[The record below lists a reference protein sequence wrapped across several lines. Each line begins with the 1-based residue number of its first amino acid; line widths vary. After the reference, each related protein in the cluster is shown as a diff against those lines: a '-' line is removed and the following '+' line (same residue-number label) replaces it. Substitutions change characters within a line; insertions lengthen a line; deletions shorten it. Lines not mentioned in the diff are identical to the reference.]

1 MSLRFLA
8 CLPLLFAVACQSEI
22 DNKPA
27 AEVAPAPVAPVAA
40 PEPAPEAAA
49 DVTPYAFDGTAS
61 TLGFIAGKVTKDH
74 PGGFK
79 TFSGTA
85 KIAGTAL
92 TEVTAEIELGSVFSD
107 APKLTGHL
115 QSPDFF
121 DVGTFPKATF
131 TSSAVAVGADG
142 VTTVT
147 GTLDLH
153 GVKKELSFPVTVAQ
167 TEGGQKVTGEFTLNR
182 QDFGIAYPGKPDDL
196 VKDNVLI
203 KLDVN
208 LTPLAG

>member
-1 MSLRFLA
+1 MSLRLLA
-8 CLPLLFAVACQSEI
+8 CLPLLLAVACQSEV

-27 AEVAPAPVAPVAA
+27 AEVAPAPVAPVAP
-40 PEPAPEAAA
+40 PEPAAEAAA
-49 DVTPYAFDGTAS
+49 DVTPYAFDGAAS
-61 TLGFIAGKVTKDH
+61 TLGFVAAKVTKDH
-74 PGGFK
+74 AGGFK
-79 TFSGTA
+79 AFTGTA
-85 KIAGTAL
+85 KMAGAAL
-92 TEVTAEIELGSVFSD
+92 TEVQAEIDLASVFTD
-107 APKLTGHL
+107 AEKLTGHL

-121 DVGTFPKATF
+121 DVGTFAKATF
-131 TSSAVAVGADG
+131 TSSSVAVGADG

-182 QDFGIAYPGKPDDL
+182 QDFGITYPGKPDDL
-196 VKDNVLI
+196 IKDNVLI